1 MNLFKG
7 AQTTLAH
14 SSIRGRLGA
23 LLLFSR
29 CFLSWIELSQG
40 FLLIVTLVFLLE
52 DFIVVGI
59 AHWLPFLGAYRG
71 FVECHGATP
80 SDFAL
85 GILLE
90 SRLRVIMP
98 VGRALL
104 RFELTARLSGQRI
117 CYSCID
123 LGNAQREVS
132 FVYPVAYRHILRPL
146 EE

>member
-7 AQTTLAH
+7 AQTTLAL
-14 SSIRGRLGA
+14 SSIRNWLGA
-23 LLLFSR
+23 LRLFSR

-98 VGRALL
+98 VDSPLL
-104 RFELTARLSGQRI
+104 RFELTAVPSGHGT
-117 CYSCID
+117 CYS
-123 LGNAQREVS
+123 
-132 FVYPVAYRHILRPL
+132 
-146 EE
+146 